1 MKENFSMLINFNL
14 EKLDK
19 LLYDFYR
26 LTGLTISIWDS
37 DFNQLAFQPKN
48 MQSFCRV
55 IKETKIGKQRC
66 LLSDK
71 KLCMECKE
79 SGKPVTHRCHAGLI
93 DTAVPIKFKDTV
105 LGYIIFGQVTDSA
118 SSEESADIARLAT
131 DLKIDSDTLKN
142 LYSELDSY
150 DSDRIESA
158 ANILKMSARYLWLSE
173 YIDVGYDSVASE
185 IDKFIKE
192 NVSSDISLKTLCSKF
207 NISKN
212 KIYDLSKRWF
222 KMPIGEYIASIRI
235 DEAKKLLTSTDLPIS
250 DISAM
255 VGISDYNYFTKFFRE
270 RVGITPLKYRKEF
283 PFNLHKSD
291 A

>member
-192 NVSSDISLKTLCSKF
+192 KLTYMIIENDDS
-207 NISKN
+207 NI
-212 KIYDLSKRWF
+212 
-222 KMPIGEYIASIRI
+222 IATTI
-235 DEAKKLLTSTDLPIS
+235 
-250 DISAM
+250 
-255 VGISDYNYFTKFFRE
+255 YNYILVMKANNNTMQLGE
-270 RVGITPLKYRKEF
+270 LKMHLSSLAETLNKTFEQF
-283 PFNLHKSD
+283 KDIMEEESKGMMQ
-291 A
+291 